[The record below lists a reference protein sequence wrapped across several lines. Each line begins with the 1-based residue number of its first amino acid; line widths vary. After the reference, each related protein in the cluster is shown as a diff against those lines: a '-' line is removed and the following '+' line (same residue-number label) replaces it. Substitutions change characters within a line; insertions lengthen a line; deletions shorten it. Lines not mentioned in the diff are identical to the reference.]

1 MAKWQ
6 NDDML
11 DAALNY
17 VKTNCDE
24 MILCSAQPTT
34 YAEATVTY
42 DIADVAMTSGDFTGP
57 IHGDDSGR
65 KITVNTQVAVN
76 VDTTGDGNHIALVGT
91 IDAVNTLIYV
101 IPTNTITVIAGTV
114 TFPAWDIEVR
124 DSS

>member
-6 NDDML
+6 NDNML

-17 VKTNCDE
+17 IKTNADE

-34 YAEATVTY
+34 YVEATATY
-42 DIADVAMTSGDFTGP
+42 DIADVAIASGDFTGP
-57 IHGDDSGR
+57 VDGDISGR
-65 KITVNTQVAVN
+65 KITVNTQVAIN
-76 VDTTGDGNHIALVGT
+76 VDTIGDGNHIALVGT
-91 IDAVNTLIYV
+91 IDAVDTLLYV
-101 IPTNTITVIAGTV
+101 ITTNTITVIAGTV